1 MPDRMRFSRSDDNF
15 YAWSTLDRASVR
27 RADRQWLEA
36 QLRGPQGRL
45 VPVWRSRNLIDPGAP
60 PEDPPEAI
68 RLPAEGYGALLERGD
83 EPLFLGLHG
92 GLAYFASDLS
102 GLEQKEAEALCGV
115 EAAPESNGAEFL
127 DLRFVGPM
135 MNREHGNLLAY
146 ARGMLTWR
154 RRHMYCGVCG
164 AETRPRDGGHQRVC
178 TGPDCNTSHFPRTD
192 PAVIMLVTY
201 GDKCLLGRQKVWP
214 PGMHSTLAGFVE
226 PGETLEMA
234 VAREVFEESGVRVH
248 DVRYHSS
255 QPWPFPTSLM
265 LGFHATALSDELDV
279 NTDEL
284 ETAAWFE
291 RDWVIEQIRRRSE
304 EFKLPRRDSIA
315 RQLCEYWLA
324 GGAGRPV

>member
-1 MPDRMRFSRSDDNF
+1 MTDQPRLSRSDDNF
-15 YAWSTLDRASVR
+15 YAYTTLDRASEK
-27 RADRQWLEA
+27 RADTGWLEA
-36 QLRGPQGRL
+36 QLHGPQGRL
-45 VPVWRSRNLIDPGAP
+45 VPVWRSRNLVDPGAP
-60 PEDPPEAI
+60 PEDPPEAVL
-68 RLPAEGYGALLERGD
+68 LPTEKFGALLKFGD
-83 EPLFLGLHG
+83 EPLFLGLHD

-102 GLEQKEAEALCGV
+102 DLEQKEAEELCGV
-115 EAAPESNGAEFL
+115 QADRSEFL

-154 RRHMYCGVCG
+154 RRHMFCGVCG
-164 AETRPRDGGHQRVC
+164 TETRAKEGGHLRLC
-178 TGPDCNTSHFPRTD
+178 TNAECNTSHFPRTD
-192 PAVIMLVTY
+192 PAVIMLVTH
-201 GDKCLLGRQKVWP
+201 GNKCLLGRQKSWP
-214 PGMHSTLAGFVE
+214 RGMHSTLAGFVE

-265 LGFHATALSDELDV
+265 LGFHATALSEELRV

-284 ETAAWFE
+284 ETAAWFD
-291 RDWVIEQIRRRSE
+291 RDWVKEQIRRRSE
-304 EFKLPRRDSIA
+304 DFKLPRRDSIA

-324 GGAGRPV
+324 GVSG

>member
-1 MPDRMRFSRSDDNF
+1 MPERPRLSRSDDNF
-15 YAWSTLDRASVR
+15 YAWSRLDRASVR

-36 QLRGPQGRL
+36 QLHGPQGRL
-45 VPVWRSRNLIDPGAP
+45 VPVWRSRNLVDPGAP
-60 PEDPPEAI
+60 PEDPPEAVL
-68 RLPAEGYGALLERGD
+68 LPTGRHGALLDRGD
-83 EPLFLGLHG
+83 EPLFLGLHE
-92 GLAYFASDLS
+92 GLAFFASDLS
-102 GLEQKEAEALCGV
+102 GLEQQEAEAICGV
-115 EAAPESNGAEFL
+115 RADRAEFL

-154 RRHMYCGVCG
+154 RRHRYCGVCG
-164 AETRPRDGGHQRVC
+164 AETRPKDGGHLRVC
-178 TGPDCNTSHFPRTD
+178 TDGDCATAHFPRTD
-192 PAVIMLVTY
+192 PAVIMLVTH

-234 VAREVFEESGVRVH
+234 VAREVFEEAGVRVR

-265 LGFHATALSDELDV
+265 LGFHATALSDALDV

-291 RDWVIEQIRRRSE
+291 RNWVIEQVRRRSE
-304 EFKLPRRDSIA
+304 AFKLPRRDSIA
-315 RQLCEYWLA
+315 RQLCEHWLA
-324 GGAGRPV
+324 GESG

>member
-1 MPDRMRFSRSDDNF
+1 MSDRLRLSRSDDNF

-27 RADRQWLEA
+27 RADEGWLEA

-68 RLPAEGYGALLERGD
+68 LLPAGENRALMERGD
-83 EPLFLGLHG
+83 TPLFLGLHG
-92 GLAYFASDLS
+92 GGAFFASDLS
-102 GLEQKEAEALCGV
+102 RLEQQEAEAICGV
-115 EAAPESNGAEFL
+115 EADPKANGAEFL

-154 RRHMYCGVCG
+154 RRHRFCGVCG
-164 AETRPRDGGHQRVC
+164 SETRPKDGGHQRVC
-178 TGPDCNTSHFPRTD
+178 SNADCATSHFPRTD
-192 PAVIMLVTY
+192 PAVIMLVTH
-201 GDKCLLGRQKVWP
+201 GDKCLLGRQKTWP

-265 LGFHATALSDELDV
+265 LGFHAKALSDELNV
-279 NTDEL
+279 NTDEI
-284 ETAAWFE
+284 ESAAWFE
-291 RDWVIEQIRRRSE
+291 RDWVIGQIRGRSE
-304 EFKLPRRDSIA
+304 TFKLPRRDSIA
-315 RQLCEYWLA
+315 RQLCEDWLA
-324 GGAGRPV
+324 GRAG